1 MTYNPKIKNTSN
13 TNIEIDAN
21 ISANNINLGP
31 AFDPADANDTTYQDG
46 LFTEFNEDT
55 TVGEAIDK
63 INEVLGALAPR
74 SAPNLETLTSNDADG
89 KVEKLALQT
98 DNAVTLL
105 NDPNNTDNALD
116 LAAVGDHSIFSKIAG
131 NGSGEYRRLGTYAT
145 KEVLRIIL
153 NGMTEQNLQ
162 GTVINYPADAFNTT
176 TAPQQE
182 SDVEVWLNGVKLTSD
197 FTVQFGTEGVAS
209 FASGIDFPSLK
220 HNTGHV
226 DLLSTAPWRKGHNF
240 VQVKYG
246 TNQTAFVDWVYAEG
260 EASTDAQYIVA
271 LGIGG
276 FFTSGQSTKHISGI
290 EYVDEITYQTNV
302 GSSVSKYAVST
313 YPSDYGVEIISDKD
327 AIADK
332 SSTQIDAQGTLT
344 TSRIDM
350 GAETLDITGIKTEQV
365 LNQRILG
372 ETLNLKVKVTNEHGK
387 TGQTGLIPFNNVIM
401 DTFSEDYNTRES
413 LSNGTILESFS
424 GEKYRKN
431 DDSAKTSWTSSTP
444 LTNGEAAVY
453 NGRLMSPKSINI
465 GGHNYTGLTGPF
477 TYVRKYTLLNNT
489 INKIKLE
496 IAWTSDL
503 VADNM
508 WGTITEAD
516 KWHFEFTD
524 GSGGWKD
531 AVNPSVISVGTPLS
545 SYTGAGSFTKNM
557 EIEFAVQNGASA
569 ITPVSNVATG
579 HIRITI
585 PNAATSGQYITQ
597 IKTIDYNY

>member
-31 AFDPADANDTTYQDG
+31 AFDPADSSDTTYQDG
-46 LFTEFNEDT
+46 LFVEFNEDT

-105 NDPNNTDNALD
+105 DDPNNTSNALD
-116 LAAVGDHSIFSKIAG
+116 LAAVADHSIFSKIAG

-145 KEVLRIIL
+145 KENLRIIL

-162 GTVINYPADAFNTT
+162 GTVENYPADAFNTT

-182 SDVEVWLNGVKLTSD
+182 SDVEVWLNGVELATSD
-197 FTVQFGTEGVAS
+197 FNVQFGTEGVAS

-226 DLLSTAPWRKGHNF
+226 DLLSAAPWRKGHNF

-246 TNQTAFVDWVYAEG
+246 SNQTAFVDWVYAEG
-260 EASTDAQYIVA
+260 EASTDPQYIVA
-271 LGIGG
+271 LGLGG
-276 FFTSGQSTKHISGI
+276 FITSGRSTKHISGI
-290 EYVDEITYQTNV
+290 EYVDEITYETYA
-302 GSSVSKYAVST
+302 GSSVSNYAVST

-332 SSTQIDAQGTLT
+332 SSAEIDAQATLT
-344 TSRIDM
+344 TAKISM
-350 GAETLDITGIKTEQV
+350 SNNTLDITGIKTEQV
-365 LNQRILG
+365 SNQRILE

-387 TGQTGLIPFNNVIM
+387 TGETNLIPFNNVVM

-431 DDSAKTSWTSSTP
+431 DDSTKASWDSSTP
-444 LTNGEAAVY
+444 LTDDKAAVY
-453 NGRLMSPKSINI
+453 NGRLMSPKSIYI
-465 GGHNYTGLTGPF
+465 GNRNYTTLTGPF

-496 IAWTSDL
+496 IAWTSNL
-503 VADNM
+503 TDNM
-508 WGTITEAD
+508 WGTVSEAN

-531 AVNPSVISVGTPLS
+531 AVNPSVIAVGTPLS
-545 SYTGAGSFTKNM
+545 SHTGVGSFTQNL
-557 EIEFAVQNGASA
+557 EIEFSTLNGASA
-569 ITPVSNVATG
+569 IAPVSNVATG

-585 PNAATSGQYITQ
+585 PDVATSGQYITQ